1 MNNRKLYLPVENAT
15 KKTDVLNEESKQR
28 SQLASNRTDLAA
40 LRTEMANK
48 RTVLAYVRTAIT
60 IASLAKS
67 QEDSAI
73 AVVGIVFISIALF
86 DYFNTYNIIRNGE
99 WDLTGFANTFRFI
112 TQFTPIFVAIIAF
125 VVLGYNV

>member
-1 MNNRKLYLPVENAT
+1 MNNRKLYLPVENGT

-86 DYFNTYNIIRNGE
+86 DYFNTYVIIRNGK
-99 WDLTGFANTFRFI
+99 WDFTGFESTFRFI
-112 TQFTPIFVAIIAF
+112 TQFTPIFVAVIAF
-125 VVLGYNV
+125 IVLGYNV